1 MPRDIMPRLTR
12 CQTRHRR
19 NTPTMAPPLTCLAG
33 KVVDLDL
40 PPHAA
45 AILRL
50 MDGSKPLQEIH
61 RQLGADIDWI
71 AFHQQFSALYESLN
85 QYNKMT
91 IRYQPMA

>member
-1 MPRDIMPRLTR
+1 
-12 CQTRHRR
+12 
-19 NTPTMAPPLTCLAG
+19 
-33 KVVDLDL
+33 
-40 PPHAA
+40 
-45 AILRL
+45 

-91 IRYQPMA
+91 IRYQPTA